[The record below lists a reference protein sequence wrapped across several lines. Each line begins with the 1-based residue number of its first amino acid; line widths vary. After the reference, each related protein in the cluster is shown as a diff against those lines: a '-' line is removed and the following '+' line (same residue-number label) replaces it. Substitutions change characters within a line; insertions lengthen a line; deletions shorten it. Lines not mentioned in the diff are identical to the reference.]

1 MTRSLLLAVGL
12 ALSPALAAAVKAPHV
27 EVTLVA
33 ETAAVEA
40 GRDLHVGLRFVPE
53 HGWHV
58 YWRNPGDSGEAPR
71 VAWRLPAGFT
81 AGDFQW
87 PAPDRI
93 PVGPLANYGYDGPA
107 LLPVTITVPGNLPAA
122 SPVQLHADAHWL
134 VCNEDECIPGSAP
147 LNLELP
153 VTPNDPPLS
162 AEAPLFDAARK
173 RMPQRLPSGQTITAT
188 HDADFWTLEAHG
200 VPPNAKPFF
209 FPFDKELIEHAAPQ
223 EATPTRDGFTLKIP
237 RAAQK
242 HDPPKSIDGVITID
256 GQPYAVSMQTTT
268 PAPALEPF
276 LFAFLGGVLLNLMPC
291 VFPVLALKAFGLVD
305 LAGEDR
311 SDARAHGV
319 AYTAGV
325 LASFLAL
332 GGVVLAVRAG
342 GATIGWGFQL
352 QSPAVIAGLA
362 ALFFWMALMLL
373 DVTAVGGS
381 FMGVGNTLAAAGG
394 VRGAF
399 FTGVLATIVATP
411 CSAPFMGTALGY
423 ALTQSAA
430 VALGVFLS
438 LGLGLAFPYLA
449 IALVPRLGAFL
460 PRPGRWMDTLKQ
472 LLAFPLLGTV
482 VWLTWVASVQSGP
495 SAVVAILGMLV
506 LLTFAAWAGRYF
518 TGRLKQ
524 TIVVAAAIAALATGM
539 SQTTTTAT
547 ARASEG
553 WEPYSTQK
561 VEALLKQGKPVF
573 VDFTA
578 AWCVTCQVN
587 ERLVLGRPAVQ
598 DKMRALGVVPV
609 RADWTTS
616 DPDITRALQ
625 KFGRDGVPLY
635 VLYSGREDEPPRIL
649 PQLLTTDIVIAEL
662 DELDRRN
669 DT

>member
-1 MTRSLLLAVGL
+1 V
-12 ALSPALAAAVKAPHV
+12 
-27 EVTLVA
+27 
-33 ETAAVEA
+33 
-40 GRDLHVGLRFVPE
+40 
-53 HGWHV
+53 
-58 YWRNPGDSGEAPR
+58 
-71 VAWRLPAGFT
+71 
-81 AGDFQW
+81 
-87 PAPDRI
+87 
-93 PVGPLANYGYDGPA
+93 NYGYEGTA
-107 LLPVTITVPGNLPAA
+107 LLPVTIGVPGNLPAT
-122 SPVQLHADAHWL
+122 SPIQLHADAHWL

-147 LNLELP
+147 LSLELP
-153 VTPNDPPLS
+153 VAPGAPQPS
-162 AEAPLFDAARK
+162 AEKPLFDTARK
-173 RMPQRLPSGQTITAT
+173 KTPLPLPRAQSVIAT
-188 HDADFWTLEAHG
+188 HDADTWTFEAHG
-200 VPPNAKPFF
+200 VPPDAKVTF
-209 FPFDKELIEHAAPQ
+209 FPFDKELIEHAAAQ
-223 EATPTRDGFTLKIP
+223 EKIRTDDGFVLKIP

-242 HDPPKSIDGVITID
+242 HEPPTTIDGVLVVDDT
-256 GQPYAVSMQTTT
+256 PFAVSIGREA

-276 LFAFLGGVLLNLMPC
+276 LFAFLGGLLLNLMPC
-291 VFPVLALKAFGLVD
+291 VFPILALKAFGLLD
-305 LAGEDR
+305 LAGEHR
-311 SDARAHGV
+311 SEARAHGV

-332 GGVVLAVRAG
+332 GGALLAVRAG

-362 ALFFWMALMLL
+362 ALFFWMSLMLL
-373 DVTAVGGS
+373 DVTSVGGS
-381 FMGVGNTLAAAGG
+381 FMGVGNKLAASGG
-394 VRGAF
+394 ARGAF

-423 ALTQSAA
+423 ALTQPAA
-430 VALGVFLS
+430 VALGVFVA

-449 IALVPRLGAFL
+449 IAFVPRLGALL

-506 LLTFAAWAGRYF
+506 LLAFAAWAGRHF
-518 TGRLKQ
+518 GGRTATALAAAAA
-524 TIVVAAAIAALATGM
+524 VAALVVGT
-539 SQTTTTAT
+539 SQGTTTAT

-561 VEALLKQGKPVF
+561 LEALLKQGKPVF

-587 ERLVLGRPAVQ
+587 ERLVLGRP
-598 DKMRALGVVPV
+598 RC
-609 RADWTTS
+609 R
-616 DPDITRALQ
+616 TRCA
-625 KFGRDGVPLY
+625 RSASCR
-635 VLYSGREDEPPRIL
+635 SGRTGRRPIPTSRARCRSLGGTGCRSTCSTADGRTSHPASS